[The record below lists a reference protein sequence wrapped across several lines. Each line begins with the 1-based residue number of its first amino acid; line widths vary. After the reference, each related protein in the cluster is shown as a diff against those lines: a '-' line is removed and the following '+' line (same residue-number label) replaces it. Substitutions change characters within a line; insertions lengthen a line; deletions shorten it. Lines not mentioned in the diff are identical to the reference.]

1 MSDRNAGPG
10 WWGRLLLCA
19 VLLIIVQQ
27 RLGKLDL
34 VVGTPGRLNDM
45 LRDQTIRTKNVRHLV
60 LDEAIACST
69 CSQQEGCRDAGH
81 SRRCEQADRML
92 DMGFEP
98 QLREIVDHLPA
109 DGGRQTFMFSAT
121 WPSEA
126 RKLKDEKTTVF
137 GSMNQYH

>member
-27 RLGKLDL
+27 LLGKLDL

-60 LDEAIACST
+60 LDEA
-69 CSQQEGCRDAGH
+69 D
-81 SRRCEQADRML
+81 L
-92 DMGFEP
+92 
-98 QLREIVDHLPA
+98 
-109 DGGRQTFMFSAT
+109 
-121 WPSEA
+121 
-126 RKLKDEKTTVF
+126 
-137 GSMNQYH
+137 